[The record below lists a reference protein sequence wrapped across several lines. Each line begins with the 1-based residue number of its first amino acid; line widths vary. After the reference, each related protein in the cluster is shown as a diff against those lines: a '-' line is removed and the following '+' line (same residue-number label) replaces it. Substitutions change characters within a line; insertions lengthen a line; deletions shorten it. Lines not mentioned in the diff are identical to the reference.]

1 MGLIIVNVKVYL
13 TELKNLKV
21 LKSSTSSPDNL
32 FESQKKDFFFF
43 FFYLISPRRFTPT
56 AQSLI

>member
-21 LKSSTSSPDNL
+21 LKSSTPSPDNL
-32 FESQKKDFFFF
+32 CESQKKDFFF
-43 FFYLISPRRFTPT
+43 LPHRFTPT

>member
-21 LKSSTSSPDNL
+21 LKSSASSPDNL
-32 FESQKKDFFFF
+32 FESQKKDFF

>member
-21 LKSSTSSPDNL
+21 LKSSTPSPDNL

-43 FFYLISPRRFTPT
+43 FKVPHVTP
-56 AQSLI
+56 

>member
-43 FFYLISPRRFTPT
+43 FLPHLTP
-56 AQSLI
+56 

>member
-21 LKSSTSSPDNL
+21 LKSSASSPDNL

-43 FFYLISPRRFTPT
+43 TSSHPVGLHPQHSP
-56 AQSLI
+56 

>member
-21 LKSSTSSPDNL
+21 LKSSTPSPDNL
-32 FESQKKDFFFF
+32 FESQKKDSFS
-43 FFYLISPRRFTPT
+43 FFYLVGLHPRHSP
-56 AQSLI
+56 